1 MLKEPKGFMETL
13 CYEWEQSSLLPD
25 NLNIRHVGIR
35 LGPVFGKN
43 GGLIQQSYWPFYL
56 GLGGIIGSGQQF
68 LSWVHVNDAANLIV
82 HAIENDNVKG
92 FINGTAPNPCT
103 MAEFVKAFG
112 SALWR
117 PTLIPVPEFVI
128 RFLVGEERAPF
139 ILEGCKILP
148 KKTMDMGY
156 KFEFP
161 CIEECMENIV
171 NS

>member
-1 MLKEPKGFMETL
+1 
-13 CYEWEQSSLLPD
+13 
-25 NLNIRHVGIR
+25 
-35 LGPVFGKN
+35 
-43 GGLIQQSYWPFYL
+43 
-56 GLGGIIGSGQQF
+56 
-68 LSWVHVNDAANLIV
+68 
-82 HAIENDNVKG
+82 
-92 FINGTAPNPCT
+92 

-161 CIEECMENIV
+161 CIKECMENIV